1 MFEELDDDLQIDLTP
16 LIDVIFMLVIF
27 FVMTMTFSKPVM
39 DVLLPQSTTSA
50 ERRENAT
57 LVLVVD
63 SEGKLWS
70 GEKELSREELPA
82 FLETQPEALLN
93 LFIDEKAPFEVFIA
107 IVDQAK
113 LKRGGKFVISTR
125 KNQVNNDVRGF

>member
-125 KNQVNNDVRGF
+125 KNQVNDDVRGS

>member
-39 DVLLPQSTTSA
+39 DVLLPQSTTSV

-125 KNQVNNDVRGF
+125 KNQVNDDVRGS

>member
-39 DVLLPQSTTSA
+39 DVLLPQSTTSV

-63 SEGKLWS
+63 AEGRLWN
-70 GEKELSREELPA
+70 GDKELPRDELPI

-93 LFIDEKAPFEVFIA
+93 LFIDEKAPFEVFVA

-113 LKRGGKFVISTR
+113 LKRGGKFVIST
-125 KNQVNNDVRGF
+125 KKKSG